1 MNILVTGAAGFI
13 GSHCT
18 KRLIEDGHAVL
29 GLDNLH
35 QGHRAAF
42 AAATAAAPDRGT
54 LLEASL
60 LDTDTIA
67 DALKRHDIEAVINFA
82 AYALVGESVEQPLLY
97 YKNNT
102 AGVVSLL
109 EAMQAAGVE
118 RLVHSSTCATYGQPE
133 AVPIVETEP
142 QQPINPYG
150 WSKLFNER
158 VFLDYAAASELSG
171 GDFAF
176 AALRYFNVAGSAAD
190 DSLGEDHH
198 PETHLIPI
206 LLQAA
211 LGQRD
216 KAYIFGDDYPTPD
229 GTCIRDYVHVED
241 LVDAHVAVLH
251 QLQPGDRRI
260 YNLGTGNGLSV
271 RQIIDAVKRVTGVD
285 FPVEVADRR
294 PGDPPE
300 LWADPRKIKQ
310 ELGWTA
316 KHTEPESMVEHAWR
330 WFQKHP
336 NGYAG

>member
-18 KRLIEDGHAVL
+18 KRLIEDGHTVL

-35 QGHRAAF
+35 QGHRSAFEAAS
-42 AAATAAAPDRGT
+42 AAAPDRAT

-60 LDTDTIA
+60 LDTDAIA
-67 DALKRHDIEAVINFA
+67 AALKQHQIEAVINFA

-109 EAMQAAGVE
+109 EAMQAAGVK
-118 RLVHSSTCATYGQPE
+118 RLVHSSTCATYGEPDD
-133 AVPIVETEP
+133 VPIVETEK

-158 VFLDYAAASELSG
+158 VFLDYAAANS
-171 GDFAF
+171 DFAF
-176 AALRYFNVAGSAAD
+176 AALRYFNVAGSASD
-190 DSLGEDHH
+190 GTIGEDHN

-211 LGQRD
+211 FGKRE

-241 LVDAHVAVLH
+241 LVDAHVTVLH
-251 QLQPGDRRI
+251 KMQPGDRRI

-271 RQIIDAVKRVTGVD
+271 KQIIDAVKQVTGVD
-285 FPVEVADRR
+285 FPVEIADRR

-300 LWADPRKIKQ
+300 LWANPSKIKA
-310 ELGWTA
+310 ELDWQA
-316 KHTEPESMVEHAWR
+316 KYTTPEPMVEHAWK
-330 WFQKHP
+330 WFQANP
-336 NGYAG
+336 DGYKD